1 MRKKRPI
8 LQMAE
13 QYRLA
18 SEAVPNTQVEDFEAP
33 NPTRPTTM
41 LVKNGEEVKDDT
53 PEFDLEERKE
63 VIKEVSEEYREEAKE
78 TPPIEEKRDV
88 IEEEKLDAI
97 VEEKAVIVDDGTNS
111 EKVE

>member
-18 SEAVPNTQVEDFEAP
+18 SEAVPSTQVENFEASDP
-33 NPTRPTTM
+33 IRHTT
-41 LVKNGEEVKDDT
+41 KDIKIGEEVKDDT

-88 IEEEKLDAI
+88 IDEEKLDAI
-97 VEEKAVIVDDGTNS
+97 VEEKAVIVDDGANS